1 MGFIKGQAK
10 TPSNLTKPPRP
21 LPRLS
26 LFSGVVK
33 ALMVL
38 GAFCLVVPLLAVILI
53 HTPWVQERVLKT
65 LVDRIQQETG
75 ADVAVGGFRW
85 SPFGSLRLKNVS
97 VETNGTVVFST
108 DFVHLEYR
116 LSWFKP
122 HVFVHDVTLEKPF
135 LRLERFDDGRWR
147 LPLSTH
153 RKDKA
158 EDDTLRRWPL
168 WPSTQVAMIA
178 GRVQGFQGEHCV
190 LDMSNITGKL
200 RFHQWSEADRSGV
213 EVLLEPWRMELRT
226 PISGTWTF
234 AGKAL
239 WENGTLR
246 LDTLEATFNE
256 TSHMMIHGTWNTFP
270 EGDLSVQ
277 IHLKPWRWPVMV
289 LEQNEKGQIVGEA
302 MEGVIEI
309 EGLWPRLQARY
320 DLRQAQGHL
329 VGTGFGTFSKEAMLF
344 KADASVTGLK
354 LPWGVKGPSDFSGK
368 IQVALE
374 RTDANQTKLFLSVS
388 QGRYG
393 SGNLHLQQIV
403 LDMDLQGDLLTVR
416 RAAARCENACAFET
430 AGTVSF
436 TKQTAS
442 EQVVPTLDLS
452 IKADQVPLALMQD
465 LVPDLSLMG
474 VLSGNGKLQGTWPN
488 LNWSGRMT
496 ARDVTFGNF
505 RAKTVGIDGTS
516 SLSSLQGSRKLAV
529 EFSTLSYGPYAGD
542 FLSLT
547 LRQNGLSNTVDFE
560 AQGRRLAGLDRLSVQ
575 GRMESLASPLK
586 LFRIEKGDF
595 SMAGERYGLQGEIR
609 AGERSVD
616 ISALRLNR
624 ETEEVQLQGILGAS
638 QPLNLTLRAKNM
650 DLAHW
655 LPKVLSQQSLAL
667 NEELKKM
674 LQGRLDAQVTFRGA
688 LENPS
693 MLFHGTLTQI
703 SVPGLEQV
711 CTTFSGRYEAGW
723 LAFRGE
729 FQSPSL
735 NTPMLLEGSWPVEFR
750 LSPWIC
756 QLREG
761 GEGQLRCTAR
771 NVPLEKLNAFIPLK
785 GLKGLASFDGRLVGS
800 LKNPRL
806 EGSGT
811 ITGAT
816 FLWPGWEEKIHD
828 LDIQWR
834 AEGSSVHIEKA
845 QFTLLGSRGR
855 AYGEVLFPGARFAGY
870 TLHVAA
876 EEVPFP
882 EIFGIVGQGAV
893 RGTIAQAGY
902 AFAPNIVGEVNLT
915 RASISLGE
923 LEKDVARHIRL
934 VEETGLGSKVLL
946 GRPGGQVRKHE
957 AFQSVAMQLQ
967 IRLPSKDA
975 WVRGFGLEAEVQGG
989 VTLHKVRNGPLQ
1001 LLGTLGTSKGEYV
1014 FQGVRLKVVEGEV
1027 TFRGQTPPDPFLSL
1041 TCQKDLREVSITASL
1056 TGQIS
1061 RPTLVFSSTPEM
1073 DQVDIVSVLLY
1084 GRPAKDLNPRQ
1095 SQDLRDRGVQF
1106 AWGGT
1111 TPVVKS
1117 LLRGMPLSPD
1127 AVDIKGTKNGS
1138 VLEIGKYLTPELYVT
1153 YQKSLEGDKE
1163 DELRAEYRVNRY
1175 LSVESQVGREDRAGV
1190 DVFFRYDFG
1199 K

>member
-1 MGFIKGQAK
+1 MK
-10 TPSNLTKPPRP
+10 
-21 LPRLS
+21 
-26 LFSGVVK
+26 
-33 ALMVL
+33 
-38 GAFCLVVPLLAVILI
+38 ILI
-53 HTPWVQERVLKT
+53 
-65 LVDRIQQETG
+65 DRIQQETG

-85 SPFGSLRLKNVS
+85 SPFGSLRLKDVS

-108 DFVHLEYR
+108 DFVQLEYR
-116 LSWFKP
+116 LGWFKP
-122 HVFVHDVTLEKPF
+122 HVSVHDVTLEKPF
-135 LRLERFDDGRWR
+135 LRLERFEDGRWCI
-147 LPLSTH
+147 PLSPH
-153 RKDKA
+153 RDDKGGD
-158 EDDTLRRWPL
+158 ETPRRWPL

-178 GRVQGFQGEHCV
+178 GRIQGFQGERRV
-190 LDMSNITGKL
+190 LDMSDITGKL
-200 RFHQWSEADRSGV
+200 RLHRWSEGDRSGV
-213 EVLLEPWRMELRT
+213 EVLFEPWRMELRT

-234 AGKAL
+234 AGKAF

-256 TSHMMIHGTWNTFP
+256 TSRVIIRGTWNTFP
-270 EGDLSVQ
+270 EGNLSAQ
-277 IHLKPWRWPVMV
+277 IQLKSWQRPVKV
-289 LEQNEKGQIVGEA
+289 LEQREKGQALGETT
-302 MEGVIEI
+302 EGVIEI

-320 DLRQAQGHL
+320 DLRQARGHL

-344 KADASVTGLK
+344 KTDASVTGSK
-354 LPWGVKGPSDFSGK
+354 LPWGLKGSSDFSGK
-368 IQVALE
+368 VQMVLE
-374 RTDANQTKLFLSVS
+374 HKQGSQTKLSLSVS

-393 SGNLHLQQIV
+393 SGNLLLQQIV

-430 AGTVSF
+430 VGTVSF
-436 TKQTAS
+436 TKQTTS
-442 EQVVPTLDLS
+442 EKVVPTLDLS
-452 IKADQVPLALMQD
+452 IKADQVPLVLLQD
-465 LVPDLSLMG
+465 LLPNHSLMG
-474 VLSGNGKLQGTWPN
+474 FFSGNGKLQGTWPN

-496 ARDVTFGNF
+496 ARDVIIGSF

-516 SLSSLQGSRKLAV
+516 SLSILQGSRKLAL
-529 EFSTLSYGPYAGD
+529 EFSTLSYRRYAGD

-560 AQGRRLAGLDRLSVQ
+560 AQGKGLAGLERLSVQ
-575 GRMESLASPLK
+575 GRMESLQSPLK

-595 SMAGERYGLQGEIR
+595 SVAGERYGLQGEIR
-609 AGERSVD
+609 AGEGSVD
-616 ISALRLNR
+616 ISALRLSR
-624 ETEEVQLQGILGAS
+624 ETEEVQLQGILGTS

-650 DLAHW
+650 NLAHW
-655 LPKVLSQQSLAL
+655 LPKVFSQQSFTLGEA
-667 NEELKKM
+667 LKKT
-674 LQGRLDAQVTFRGA
+674 LQGRLEAQVSFRGA

-711 CTTFSGRYEAGW
+711 STTFSGRYETGW
-723 LAFRGE
+723 LTFRGE
-729 FQSPSL
+729 FQSPFL
-735 NTPMLLEGSWPVEFR
+735 NTPMLLEGSWPVELR

-756 QLREG
+756 RLREG
-761 GEGQLRCTAR
+761 GEGQLRFAAR
-771 NVPLEKLNAFIPLK
+771 NVALEKLNVLIPLEE
-785 GLKGLASFDGRLVGS
+785 LKGLASFDGRLVGS
-800 LKNPRL
+800 VTNPRL

-811 ITGAT
+811 ITGAS
-816 FLWPGWEEKIHD
+816 FLWPGWKQKIHD

-834 AEGSSVHIEKA
+834 AEGSSVHIENA
-845 QFTLLGSRGR
+845 EFTLLGSRGR
-855 AYGEVLFPGARFAGY
+855 AYGEVLFPGTRFAGY

-876 EEVPFP
+876 DEVQFP

-893 RGTIAQAGY
+893 RGTISQAGY

-934 VEETGLGSKVLL
+934 VEETSQGSKVLL
-946 GRPGGQVRKHE
+946 GRPRGQVRKHE
-957 AFQSVAMQLQ
+957 VFQSVGMQLQ
-967 IRLPSKDA
+967 IHLPSKGT

-989 VTLHKVRNGPLQ
+989 VTLHKVQNGPLQ

-1014 FQGVRLKVVEGEV
+1014 FQGVRMKVVEGEV

-1041 TCQKDLREVSITASL
+1041 TCQKDLRDVSITASL

-1073 DQVDIVSVLLY
+1073 DQVDIVSMLLY

-1095 SQDLRDRGVQF
+1095 TQDLRDRGVQF

-1117 LLRGMPLSPD
+1117 LLSGMPLSPD
-1127 AVDIKGTKNGS
+1127 AVDIKGTENGS

-1153 YQKSLEGDKE
+1153 YQKSLEGDKD